1 MPANKLIL
9 ATLATLLVNWPM
21 QSLADSVSNNSAT
34 FESQPVTI
42 IPAVPKAWQM
52 ADLHSRATGIVDEVY
67 AEIGDAVS
75 RGDVLLTINDPI
87 LETELSIL
95 HAELKEAEAEHKLNE
110 LDFNRSKRLLEDNLV
125 SASDN
130 DRLQAKVQKSEAF
143 IDAIKAKIARKKVQQ
158 TFLTVR
164 APFDGHVINRDVEKG
179 DLVMSDNK
187 VGASLFKIADLS
199 RLRIQYR
206 VPQGV
211 SYQIDNGD
219 GVEFTAKSYNKL
231 LKTSVT
237 LISKNIDESY
247 GTVLMESWI
256 NNESLKLPSGLR
268 GEVEIS
274 DRKKQP

>member
-9 ATLATLLVNWPM
+9 ATLATLIGNWPL
-21 QSLADSVSNNSAT
+21 QSLADSVSRDFAT
-34 FESQPVTI
+34 VDGQPVTV
-42 IPAVPKAWQM
+42 IPAVTKAWQV

-67 AEIGDAVS
+67 VEIGDAVS

-87 LETELSIL
+87 LDTELRIL
-95 HAELKEAEAEHKLNE
+95 QAELKEAEAEHKLNE
-110 LDFNRSKRLLEDNLV
+110 LDFNRSKRLLEDNLI

-130 DRLQAKVQKSEAF
+130 DRLQAKVEKSAAF
-143 IDAIKAKIARKKVQQ
+143 IDAINAKIARKKVQQ

-164 APFDGHVINRDVEKG
+164 SPFDGHVINREVEKG

-187 VGASLFKIADLS
+187 AGTALFKIADLR

-231 LKTSVT
+231 LNTSVS
-237 LISKNIDESY
+237 LISKDIDESF

-256 NNESLKLPSGLR
+256 DNESSKLPSGLR
-268 GEVEIS
+268 GEVVIS
-274 DRKKQP
+274 VRQD

>member
-9 ATLATLLVNWPM
+9 ATLATLIANWPL
-21 QSLADSVSNNSAT
+21 QSLADSVSRDFAT
-34 FESQPVTI
+34 VDGQRVTV
-42 IPAVPKAWQM
+42 IPAVTKAWQV
-52 ADLHSRATGIVDEVY
+52 ADLQSRATGIVDEVY
-67 AEIGDAVS
+67 VEIGDAVS

-87 LETELSIL
+87 LDTELRIL
-95 HAELKEAEAEHKLNE
+95 QAELKEAEAEHKLNE
-110 LDFNRSKRLLEDNLV
+110 LDFNRSKRLLEDNLI

-130 DRLQAKVQKSEAF
+130 DRLQAKVEKSAAF
-143 IDAIKAKIARKKVQQ
+143 VDAINAKIARKKVQQ

-164 APFDGHVINRDVEKG
+164 SPFDGHVINREVEKG

-187 VGASLFKIADLS
+187 AGTALFKIADLR

-231 LKTSVT
+231 LNTSVS
-237 LISKNIDESY
+237 LISKDIDESF

-256 NNESLKLPSGLR
+256 DNESSKLPSGLR
-268 GEVEIS
+268 GEVVIS
-274 DRKKQP
+274 VRQD